1 MILKILNFRNKSFT
15 KIYRCM
21 HLIPLGINVDR
32 VRQVSQKYL
41 DDNPTAHLL
50 EQCAF
55 DDRAIIETLEQQIRG
70 FENPR
75 IKVLHANKFRQ
86 FLNEL
91 DWNSV
96 DSLQK
101 LVGCSVSVEQLKVHS
116 FLRDEIF
123 NNFLPFTPSPVFAML
138 VKTYGLH
145 YGIQPL
151 IQNHMIII
159 GTKICHS
166 IELNPEI
173 KSYFI
178 DKSFRITPPLLSI
191 IAGNC
196 LLGGLLYNMDF
207 HVVANFRFDLNNMM
221 DQLKLIK
228 KLYEYYGIGIN
239 LLNVDLESLPST
251 MHLVNNI
258 HESISNSLSSNLN
271 CYQSNRLFLKKIPI
285 IGDLIFKIVEYS
297 INSNSY
303 LSIGSFAE
311 KTVDLSI
318 KYTVQ
323 FGNYFNCFSEFN
335 YVNPNI
341 SDVSLSSS
349 GADSPD
355 GNPHGN
361 GSNFNRKVKVIGV
374 FTLGFSL
381 VVGVAKLFGN
391 N

>member
-1 MILKILNFRNKSFT
+1 LILKILNFRNKSFT

-86 FLNEL
+86 FLNDL
-91 DWNSV
+91 DGNSV
-96 DSLQK
+96 DSLRK
-101 LVGCSVSVEQLKVHS
+101 LVGCSISVEQLKVHS
-116 FLRDEIF
+116 FLRDELL
-123 NNFLPFTPSPVFAML
+123 NNFLPFTPSPVFTML

-151 IQNHMIII
+151 IQNYMIII

-178 DKSFRITPPLLSI
+178 DQSFRITPPLLSI

-207 HVVANFRFDLNNMM
+207 HVVANFTFDLNNMI

-251 MHLVNNI
+251 MQLVNNI
-258 HESISNSLSSNLN
+258 HPTIESISSSLSSNFN
-271 CYQSNRLFLKKIPI
+271 DYQLNRLFFKKIPI
-285 IGDLIFKIVEYS
+285 IGNLIFQVVDYCCRGNNY
-297 INSNSY
+297 IN
-303 LSIGSFAE
+303 IAPFVE
-311 KTVDLSI
+311 KTVDLAV
-318 KYTVQ
+318 KYSLEIGH
-323 FGNYFNCFSEFN
+323 FFHLFSN
-335 YVNPNI
+335 IQYTNPNI
-341 SDVSLSSS
+341 NSLSESSS
-349 GADSPD
+349 GD
-355 GNPHGN
+355 GGDGSDKNP
-361 GSNFNRKVKVIGV
+361 SFNRKVKVIGV
-374 FTLGFSL
+374 FALGFAL
-381 VVGVAKLFGN
+381 VVGVAKLFGHN
-391 N
+391 

>member
-86 FLNEL
+86 FLNDL
-91 DWNSV
+91 DVNSV
-96 DSLQK
+96 DSLRK
-101 LVGCSVSVEQLKVHS
+101 LVGFSISVEQLKVHS
-116 FLRDEIF
+116 FLRDELL

-151 IQNHMIII
+151 IQSYMTII

-207 HVVANFRFDLNNMM
+207 HVVANFTFDLNNMI

-251 MHLVNNI
+251 MQLVNNI
-258 HESISNSLSSNLN
+258 HPTIESISSSLSSNFN
-271 CYQSNRLFLKKIPI
+271 DYQLNRLFFKKIPI
-285 IGDLIFKIVEYS
+285 IGNLIFQIVDYCCRGNNY
-297 INSNSY
+297 IN
-303 LSIGSFAE
+303 IAPFVE
-311 KTVDLSI
+311 KTVDLAV
-318 KYTVQ
+318 KYSLEIGH
-323 FGNYFNCFSEFN
+323 FFHLFSNIHYTTPHIDTLAESSN
-335 YVNPNI
+335 GDGGDGSDKNP
-341 SDVSLSSS
+341 S
-349 GADSPD
+349 
-355 GNPHGN
+355 
-361 GSNFNRKVKVIGV
+361 FNRKVKVIGG
-374 FTLGFSL
+374 FALGFAL

-391 N
+391 S

>member
-1 MILKILNFRNKSFT
+1 MILKILNFRTKSFT

-41 DDNPTAHLL
+41 DDNPTAHVL

-86 FLNEL
+86 FLNDL
-91 DWNSV
+91 DGNSV
-96 DSLQK
+96 DSLRE
-101 LVGCSVSVEQLKVHS
+101 LVGCSISVEQLKVHS
-116 FLRDEIF
+116 FLRDELL
-123 NNFLPFTPSPVFAML
+123 NNFLPFTPSPVFTML

-151 IQNHMIII
+151 IQNYMIII

-178 DKSFRITPPLLSI
+178 DQSFRITPPLLSI

-207 HVVANFRFDLNNMM
+207 HVVANFRFDLNNMI

-251 MHLVNNI
+251 MQLVNNI
-258 HESISNSLSSNLN
+258 HPTIEAISSSLSSNFN
-271 CYQSNRLFLKKIPI
+271 DYQLNRLFLKKIPI
-285 IGDLIFKIVEYS
+285 IGNLIFQMVNYCIGS
-297 INSNSY
+297 ATY
-303 LSIGSFAE
+303 LNIGSFAE
-311 KTVDLSI
+311 QTIDLGI
-318 KYTVQ
+318 KYTVKT
-323 FGNYFNCFSEFN
+323 GHLFNIFN
-335 YVNPNI
+335 DFTYINPNFPN
-341 SDVSLSSS
+341 SLPES
-349 GADSPD
+349 
-355 GNPHGN
+355 N
-361 GSNFNRKVKVIGV
+361 GGEAPGGGENFHRKFKVLCLFGLVIGV
-374 FTLGFSL
+374 
-381 VVGVAKLFGN
+381 ARLFGN
-391 N
+391 S